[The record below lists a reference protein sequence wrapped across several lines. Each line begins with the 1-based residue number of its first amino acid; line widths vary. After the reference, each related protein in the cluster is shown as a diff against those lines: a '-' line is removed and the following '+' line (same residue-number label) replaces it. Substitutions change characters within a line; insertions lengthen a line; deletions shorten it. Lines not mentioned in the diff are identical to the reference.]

1 MNHMFNRWLLLLV
14 MLGLGGLWTP
24 SAHAQV
30 SCSATMSA
38 VNFSDVDPLGGDD
51 LASATLEY
59 ECTNSSYS
67 TMHAR
72 VCFSL
77 GEPGGASVNP
87 RRMDGPS
94 GNKLD
99 FQLYTDSARTRVWG
113 SQFFGSN
120 TPLEVPL
127 TIPARGWLFG
137 PDGRIAGSAPIYGR
151 VFGPQP
157 SVPSGSYQRNY
168 GAGDTA
174 ITLATSTGPTPASCP
189 TGGSTRFTPF
199 VVQASVARRCT
210 VSATTMDFGNVAG
223 FLAGNRDAT
232 SVIGVQCV
240 AGTAYKVGLDN
251 GTHGTRRMAGP
262 GGFISYELYRNS
274 GRTQRWGNTPGT
286 DTRDGSGSGGTQNLT
301 VYGRVPPQST
311 PAAGTYADTVTVTVT
326 Y

>member
-1 MNHMFNRWLLLLV
+1 MNHVFHRWLLLLV
-14 MLGLGGLWTP
+14 MLGLGGLWAP

-30 SCSATMSA
+30 SCSASVST

-51 LASATLEY
+51 LANGTLEY

-87 RRMDGPS
+87 RRMDGPA
-94 GNKLD
+94 GNQLD
-99 FQLYTDSARTRVWG
+99 FQLYTDAARTRVWG

-120 TPLEVPL
+120 TPLEVLL
-127 TIPARGWLFG
+127 TIPAHKLFG
-137 PDGRIAGSAPIYGR
+137 ADGRAEGTASIYGR

-157 SVPSGSYQRNY
+157 AVPSGSYQRSY

-174 ITLATSTGPTPASCP
+174 ITLAASSGSTPASCP
-189 TGGSTRFTPF
+189 TSNSTRFTPF
-199 VVQASVARRCT
+199 VVQANVARRCT
-210 VSATTMDFGNVAG
+210 VSATTMDFGNIAG
-223 FLAGNRDAT
+223 FLTGNRDAT

-240 AGTAYKVGLDN
+240 AGTAYRVGLDN
-251 GTHGTRRMAGP
+251 GTHGARRMSGP
-262 GGFISYELYRNS
+262 GGFIGYELYRNS
-274 GRTQRWGNTPGT
+274 GRTQRWGNTPGA
-286 DTRDGSGSGGTQNLT
+286 DTGNGSGNGSTQNFT

-311 PAAGTYADTVTVTVT
+311 PAAGTYTDTVTVTVT